1 MRIPLAPDLLINAWI
16 RFVGFLRTFTA
27 RDMSH
32 ERFIRAQETS
42 YCMALAE
49 LNSGR
54 KSGHWIW
61 WVFPQLKGLGTSHN
75 STFYG
80 LEDEAEARAY
90 LRHPLLGARYRECVS
105 VVHEQLCLR
114 KVEPHVLMG
123 SEVDVLKLRSSF
135 ELFSKA
141 SAGSDEKLRSKMGE
155 VLRLLL

>member
-1 MRIPLAPDLLINAWI
+1 MPL
-16 RFVGFLRTFTA
+16 
-27 RDMSH
+27 
-32 ERFIRAQETS
+32 ERFIQAQETS
-42 YCMALAE
+42 FEGALAE
-49 LNSGR
+49 LKAGR

-80 LEDEAEARAY
+80 LDDEAEAWAY
-90 LRHPLLGARYRECVS
+90 LRHPVLGARCRECVS
-105 VVHEQLCLR
+105 VVHEQICLR

-123 SEVDVLKLRSSF
+123 SDVDVLKLRRSL

-141 SAGSDEKLRSKMGE
+141 SAGSDAKLRFMMDE